1 MGAQGL
7 GSFTIVNS
15 KRIQSRGVNGHIVRC
30 AYALVAWLC
39 PTLCN
44 PKDYSPLD
52 SSLHG
57 ILQARILEW
66 VAISFSKG
74 SSQPRDQTCI
84 SCSAEFFTTDPPG
97 KPYAKDTN
105 IQSKKWRL
113 AHLDFQ
119 KSFCPHVD
127 TLSIAFR
134 TLYVW
139 AVLLFFFLCH
149 VCMPLLQ
156 FTLHSAMYY
165 TDLSRKLVQ
174 ASFIYVDSCIDHKRE
189 MYNSVCPYLHTWFL
203 SSSSW

>member
-1 MGAQGL
+1 MTMSLAVATKTVVVYSLSFVWLFWDPMNCSQS
-7 GSFTIVNS
+7 GSSV
-15 KRIQSRGVNGHIVRC
+15 
-30 AYALVAWLC
+30 
-39 PTLCN
+39 
-44 PKDYSPLD
+44 
-52 SSLHG
+52 HG

-139 AVLLFFFLCH
+139 AVLLFFFSLPRMH
-149 VCMPLLQ
+149 ASTAVYSSLSNVLYRS
-156 FTLHSAMYY
+156 FT
-165 TDLSRKLVQ
+165 
-174 ASFIYVDSCIDHKRE
+174 
-189 MYNSVCPYLHTWFL
+189 
-203 SSSSW
+203 